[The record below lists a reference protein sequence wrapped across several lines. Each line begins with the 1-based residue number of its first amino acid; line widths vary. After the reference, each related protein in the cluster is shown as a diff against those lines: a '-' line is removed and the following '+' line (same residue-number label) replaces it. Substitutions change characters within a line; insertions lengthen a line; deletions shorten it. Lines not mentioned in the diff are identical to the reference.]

1 MLLLVKRSFPLNSK
15 FDNLNIWKKER
26 CNVCNVLAVLGW
38 NTKYLISWSCS
49 PLTPSHTRETETCP
63 TLIRGNFM
71 KTYTSFSIY
80 LIRGQCSE
88 NRTKFRKYI

>member
-38 NTKYLISWSCS
+38 NTKYILFHGLVVHSL
-49 PLTPSHTRETETCP
+49 PP
-63 TLIRGNFM
+63 TLG
-71 KTYTSFSIY
+71 K
-80 LIRGQCSE
+80 LKLAQL
-88 NRTKFRKYI
+88 